1 MKVGRTLTASSRG
14 LLAVAA
20 GAGMLWTLALFSV
33 SASQAPA
40 PASGLMVTYR
50 QAGSSVTVDVLAA
63 PRAALYVAEGQA
75 ATPFVTPGPYIA
87 EFDGFVS
94 VNLRDDYQFRA
105 ETNGS
110 VEIRVGANV
119 ALSASAEDGETPSS
133 KPVRLNRGP
142 NALRVTYTSGK
153 RGDSYLRVFWSSPE
167 IAWEPVPASALT
179 RAAAAAPLRA
189 AQLVRDGR
197 ALTAEYRCLK
207 CHRPSPATVPELQID
222 APALTAIGARLNG
235 PWMAQWVENP
245 SALRPSARMPRVLHG
260 AEAPA
265 EARDIAAFLSSLGT
279 PAPTPSAAPSA
290 DEVASGEQSFQVLR
304 CASCHVTT
312 GTPQAGQISLAG
324 VRAKFAPGALARFL
338 KQPNQHFA
346 WIRMPDFGLADAEA
360 NALAAWLNTL
370 GGAARPASEQAAADV
385 ARGKSLVQTRGCL
398 SCHTL
403 DLTNE
408 YKARDLAEL
417 PASAWASSWHDPN
430 SRSARYNLT
439 ANERAAFRAF
449 AATDRRSLER
459 HAPADFAASAVE
471 TLNCRGCHGQ
481 IERVPSLDLVG
492 GKLRPEWAKALID
505 GTLRYKPRPWMEA
518 RMPAF
523 PTYAG
528 PLVAGL
534 AAHHG
539 LAATSPPDSSPI
551 DEEMAEAGRRMVT
564 AGGCANCHHVANFVG
579 AQVPTTAGINL
590 AMTADRLRYPYYT
603 RWLLNPSRIWP
614 ETVMTKYFDGT
625 RGPFDF
631 YDHDAMRQIRAL
643 WEYMRKRGAMAPPQ

>member
-1 MKVGRTLTASSRG
+1 MEFVRNGKARRRG
-14 LLAVAA
+14 LVAA
-20 GAGMLWTLALFSV
+20 ATGACTVWTLALFSV

-40 PASGLMVTYR
+40 AASGLMVTYR
-50 QAGSSVTVDVLAA
+50 QAGSAAHVDVLAA
-63 PRAALYVAEGQA
+63 PQAALYVAEGQA
-75 ATPFVTPGPYIA
+75 PTPFVAPGPFIA

-110 VEIRVGANV
+110 VEIRVGAV
-119 ALSASAEDGETPSS
+119 VVLSASAEDGETSS
-133 KPVRLNRGP
+133 TKPVRLNRGA
-142 NALRVTYTSGK
+142 NALRVTYTSAK

-179 RAAAAAPLRA
+179 RAAAGAALRA
-189 AQLVRDGR
+189 AQLARDGR

-279 PAPTPSAAPSA
+279 PTPAPSAAPSA
-290 DEVASGEQSFQVLR
+290 DEVAFGEQSFRALR
-304 CASCHVTT
+304 CATCHVTT
-312 GTPQAGQISLAG
+312 GTPQADQISLAG
-324 VRAKFAPGALARFL
+324 VRAKFAPGALASFL

-370 GGAARPASEQAAADV
+370 GGAARTTSEQAAGDV
-385 ARGKSLVQTRGCL
+385 ARGKRLVQTRGCL

-403 DLTNE
+403 DLANE
-408 YKARDLAEL
+408 YKGRDVAEL
-417 PASAWASSWHDPN
+417 PASAWASSWHDPS

-439 ANERAAFRAF
+439 ADERAAFRAF

-481 IERVPSLDLVG
+481 IERVPSLDLAG

-505 GTLRYKPRPWMEA
+505 GTLRDKPRPWMEA

-528 PLVAGL
+528 PLAAGL
-534 AAHHG
+534 AAEHG
-539 LAATSPPDSSPI
+539 LAATSPSDSSPI
-551 DEEMAEAGRRMVT
+551 DEDMAEAGRRMVT
-564 AGGCANCHHVANFVG
+564 AAGCANCHNVAKFVG

-590 AMTADRLRYPYYT
+590 AMIADRLRYPYYT
-603 RWLLNPSRIWP
+603 RWMLNPPRVWP
-614 ETVMTKYFDGT
+614 ETVMPKYFDKG

-631 YDHDAMRQIRAL
+631 YDHDATRQMRAL